1 MARARIDFDHQ
12 VDSLAA
18 DIRRLLFEEWDP
30 AHVNHNDYMIG
41 HYDDYIPTIYKLIV
55 FGRSAEEICAQLN
68 FIEKGDLLLDPRKDV
83 NRQIA
88 AKLFSFG
95 VAQRGSGLARLIP
108 KGSVLPAFA

>member
-30 AHVNHNDYMIG
+30 AHVNHNNYMIG

-55 FGRSAEEICAQLN
+55 FGNPVEEIYAQLN
-68 FIEKGDLLLDPRKDV
+68 FIEKGDLRLDPRKDV

-88 AKLFSFG
+88 EKLFRLG
-95 VAQRGSGLARLIP
+95 VTRRGSGMARLIP

>member
-18 DIRRLLFEEWDP
+18 DIRSLLFEEWDP
-30 AHVNHNDYMIG
+30 ARVNRNDYMVG
-41 HYDDYIPTIYKLIV
+41 HYDDHIPTIYKLIV
-55 FGRSAEEICAQLN
+55 FGRPVEEIYAQLN
-68 FIEKGDLLLDPRKDV
+68 FVEKGDLRLDPRKEV

-88 AKLFSFG
+88 EKLYNLG
-95 VAQRGSGLARLIP
+95 VGRRGSGMARLLP